1 MTPEQLKENFTA
13 QFSTAIEEIK
23 NLEAQLAAKREH
35 ALKLKGA
42 LETLEL
48 LEQQE
53 VPQETTE
60 E

>member
-13 QFSTAIEEIK
+13 QFSTVIEEIK